1 MGKQR
6 GEGARKVSVGELA
19 GLLVAVFWAV
29 LVTLLAVVLVRLSRV
44 LREATVLVSAV
55 TEQAVP
61 LLVDAGAAVRSANEQ
76 LERVDEITANVQDAA
91 ANANA
96 LSSTVAATLGGPLVK
111 VAAFSYGVRKA
122 VSKQNGTAALPQQQS
137 EREALARLVRAEVR
151 AATAPSRGGLLSKVR
166 RAVRG

>member
-1 MGKQR
+1 M
-6 GEGARKVSVGELA
+6 SVGELA

-44 LREATVLVSAV
+44 LKEATVLVSAV

-61 LLVDAGAAVRSANEQ
+61 LLTDAGAAVRSANEQ

-122 VSKQNGTAALPQQQS
+122 VAKQQGAATLPARPS
-137 EREALARLVRAEVR
+137 EREELARLIRAEVR
-151 AATAPSRGGLLSKVR
+151 AATAPRNGLLSRVR
-166 RAVRG
+166 RAVRS

>member
-1 MGKQR
+1 M
-6 GEGARKVSVGELA
+6 SVGELA

-29 LVTLLAVVLVRLSRV
+29 LVTLLAVVLVRLSKV
-44 LREATVLVSAV
+44 LREATALVSAV

-61 LLVDAGAAVRSANEQ
+61 LLQDANSAVRSAHEQ

-91 ANANA
+91 ADAKA

-111 VAAFSYGVRKA
+111 LAAFSYGVRKA
-122 VSKQNGTAALPQQQS
+122 VARQQAGPAAVPQQAG
-137 EREALARLVRAEVR
+137 EREELARMIRAEVR
-151 AATAPSRGGLLSKVR
+151 AATAPRGGLLAKVR

>member
-1 MGKQR
+1 M
-6 GEGARKVSVGELA
+6 SVGELA

-44 LREATVLVSAV
+44 LKEATVLVSAV

-61 LLVDAGAAVRSANEQ
+61 LLSDAGAAVRSANEQ

-122 VSKQNGTAALPQQQS
+122 VAKQNGTLTLPAQPG
-137 EREALARLVRAEVR
+137 EREELARLIRAEVR
-151 AATAPSRGGLLSKVR
+151 AATAPKGGLLARVR

>member
-1 MGKQR
+1 M
-6 GEGARKVSVGELA
+6 SVGELA

-29 LVTLLAVVLVRLSRV
+29 LVTLLAVVLVRLSKV

-61 LLVDAGAAVRSANEQ
+61 LLTDASAAVRSANEQ

-111 VAAFSYGVRKA
+111 MAAFSYGVRKA
-122 VSKQNGTAALPQQQS
+122 VSKQQAGVTLPQQPA
-137 EREALARLVRAEVR
+137 ERDALARMIRAEVR
-151 AATAPSRGGLLSKVR
+151 AATAPRGGLVSRIR

>member
-1 MGKQR
+1 M
-6 GEGARKVSVGELA
+6 SVGELA

-29 LVTLLAVVLVRLSRV
+29 LVTLLAVVLVRLSKV
-44 LREATVLVSAV
+44 LREAADLVSAV
-55 TEQAVP
+55 TGHAVP
-61 LLVDAGAAVRSANEQ
+61 LLTDAGEAVRRANEQ

-96 LSSTVAATLGGPLVK
+96 LSSTVAATIGGPLVK

-122 VSKQNGTAALPQQQS
+122 VGRQQAGPAVPEQAS

-151 AATAPSRGGLLSKVR
+151 AATAPRRGGLLARVR

>member
-1 MGKQR
+1 M
-6 GEGARKVSVGELA
+6 SVGELA

-29 LVTLLAVVLVRLSRV
+29 LVTLLAVVLVRLSKV

-61 LLVDAGAAVRSANEQ
+61 LLADASAAVRSANEQ

-111 VAAFSYGVRKA
+111 MAAFSYGVRKA
-122 VSKQNGTAALPQQQS
+122 VSKQQAAVTVPQQS
-137 EREALARLVRAEVR
+137 AERDALARMIRAEVR
-151 AATAPSRGGLLSKVR
+151 AATAPRGTGLLSRVR

>member
-1 MGKQR
+1 M
-6 GEGARKVSVGELA
+6 SVGELA

-29 LVTLLAVVLVRLSRV
+29 LVTLLAVVLVRLSKV
-44 LREATVLVSAV
+44 LKEATVLVSAV

-96 LSSTVAATLGGPLVK
+96 LSSTVAATIGGPLVK

-122 VSKQNGTAALPQQQS
+122 VARQQGTAALPEQAAD
-137 EREALARLVRAEVR
+137 RDALARLIRAEVR
-151 AATAPSRGGLLSKVR
+151 AATAPRSGGLLARVR

>member
-1 MGKQR
+1 M
-6 GEGARKVSVGELA
+6 SVGELA

-29 LVTLLAVVLVRLSRV
+29 LVTLLAVVLVRLSKV
-44 LREATVLVSAV
+44 LREAAVLVTEV
-55 TEQAVP
+55 TERAVP
-61 LLVDAGAAVRSANEQ
+61 LLTEAGQAVRSANEQ

-96 LSSTVAATLGGPLVK
+96 LSSTVAATIGGPLVK

-122 VSKQNGTAALPQQQS
+122 VGRQQAGLTLPQQGS
-137 EREALARLVRAEVR
+137 EREELARLIRAEVR
-151 AATAPSRGGLLSKVR
+151 AATAPRGGLLARVR

>member
-1 MGKQR
+1 M
-6 GEGARKVSVGELA
+6 SVGELA

-29 LVTLLAVVLVRLSRV
+29 LVTLLAVVLVHLSRV
-44 LREATVLVSAV
+44 LKEAAVLVSAV

-61 LLVDAGAAVRSANEQ
+61 LLTEAGAAVRSANEQ

-91 ANANA
+91 ANAQA

-122 VSKQNGTAALPQQQS
+122 VAKQNGTVTLPTQPS
-137 EREALARLVRAEVR
+137 EREELARLIRAEVR
-151 AATAPSRGGLLSKVR
+151 AATTAKSGLLARVR

>member
-1 MGKQR
+1 M
-6 GEGARKVSVGELA
+6 SVGELA

-29 LVTLLAVVLVRLSRV
+29 LVTLLAVVLVRLSKV
-44 LREATVLVSAV
+44 LKEATVLVSAV
-55 TEQAVP
+55 TERAVP
-61 LLVDAGAAVRSANEQ
+61 LLVDAGTAVRSANEQ

-122 VSKQNGTAALPQQQS
+122 VARQQGSAPLPEQAAD
-137 EREALARLVRAEVR
+137 RDALARLVRAEVR
-151 AATAPSRGGLLSKVR
+151 AATAPRGSGLIARVR

>member
-1 MGKQR
+1 M
-6 GEGARKVSVGELA
+6 SVGEMA
-19 GLLVAVFWAV
+19 GLIVAVFWAV

-44 LREATVLVSAV
+44 LKEAAVLVTSV
-55 TEQAVP
+55 SERAVP
-61 LLVDAGAAVRSANEQ
+61 LLEDASTALAGAQQQ
-76 LERVDEITANVQDAA
+76 LDRVDEITANVQDAA

-122 VSKQNGTAALPQQQS
+122 VARQQGASGRVPAQS
-137 EREALARLVRAEVR
+137 DRDALAALVRAEVR
-151 AATAPSRGGLLSKVR
+151 AATAPRRRGLASRIR

>member
-1 MGKQR
+1 M
-6 GEGARKVSVGELA
+6 SVGELA

-44 LREATVLVSAV
+44 LKEATVLVSAV

-61 LLVDAGAAVRSANEQ
+61 LLVDAGTAVRSANEQ

-96 LSSTVAATLGGPLVK
+96 LSSTVAATIGGPLVK

-122 VSKQNGTAALPQQQS
+122 VSRQQGTVTVPPQS
-137 EREALARLVRAEVR
+137 AEREALASLIRAEVR
-151 AATAPSRGGLLSKVR
+151 AATAPRGGGLISRVR

>member
-1 MGKQR
+1 
-6 GEGARKVSVGELA
+6 VSVGELA

-29 LVTLLAVVLVRLSRV
+29 LVTLLAVVLVRLSKV
-44 LREATVLVSAV
+44 LREATVLVAAV

-61 LLVDAGAAVRSANEQ
+61 LLTDAGAAVRSANEQ

-96 LSSTVAATLGGPLVK
+96 LSSTVAATIGGPLVK
-111 VAAFSYGVRKA
+111 VAAFSYGVRRA
-122 VSKQNGTAALPQQQS
+122 VSRQQSGLTVPQQAG
-137 EREALARLVRAEVR
+137 EREELARLIRAEVR
-151 AATAPSRGGLLSKVR
+151 AATAPRGGLLGRVR

>member
-1 MGKQR
+1 M
-6 GEGARKVSVGELA
+6 SVGELA

-44 LREATVLVSAV
+44 LKEATVLVCAV

-61 LLVDAGAAVRSANEQ
+61 LLTEAGAAVRSANEQ

-122 VSKQNGTAALPQQQS
+122 VAKQQNGGLPVPGRPG
-137 EREALARLVRAEVR
+137 EREELARLIRAEVR
-151 AATAPSRGGLLSKVR
+151 AATAPRGGLLSRVR

>member
-1 MGKQR
+1 M
-6 GEGARKVSVGELA
+6 SVGELA

-44 LREATVLVSAV
+44 LKEATVLVSAV

-61 LLVDAGAAVRSANEQ
+61 LLTEAGAAVRSANEQ

-122 VSKQNGTAALPQQQS
+122 VAKQQGGLSTVPPQAGD
-137 EREALARLVRAEVR
+137 REELARLIRAEVR
-151 AATAPSRGGLLSKVR
+151 AATAPRNGLLSRVR
-166 RAVRG
+166 RVVRG

>member
-1 MGKQR
+1 M
-6 GEGARKVSVGELA
+6 SVGELA

-29 LVTLLAVVLVRLSRV
+29 LVTLLAVVLVRLARV
-44 LREATVLVSAV
+44 LKEATVLVAAV

-61 LLVDAGAAVRSANEQ
+61 LLVDAGSAVRSANEQ

-96 LSSTVAATLGGPLVK
+96 LSSTVAATIGGPLVK

-122 VSKQNGTAALPQQQS
+122 VSKQQGAVTLPQQAA
-137 EREALARLVRAEVR
+137 EREALAKLIRAEVR
-151 AATAPSRGGLLSKVR
+151 AAAAPRGGGLLGRVR

>member
-1 MGKQR
+1 M
-6 GEGARKVSVGELA
+6 SVGELA

-44 LREATVLVSAV
+44 LKEAAVLVSAV

-61 LLVDAGAAVRSANEQ
+61 LLSEAGAAVRSANQQ

-122 VSKQNGTAALPQQQS
+122 VAKQQGGGLPNVPLQS
-137 EREALARLVRAEVR
+137 GEREELARLIRAEVR
-151 AATAPSRGGLLSKVR
+151 AATAPRGGLLSRVR

>member
-1 MGKQR
+1 M
-6 GEGARKVSVGELA
+6 SVGELA

-44 LREATVLVSAV
+44 LKEATVLVSAV

-61 LLVDAGAAVRSANEQ
+61 LLTDAGAAVRSANEQ

-122 VSKQNGTAALPQQQS
+122 VAKQQGGPSVPAQPS
-137 EREALARLVRAEVR
+137 EREELARLIRAEVR
-151 AATAPSRGGLLSKVR
+151 AATVQKSGLIARVR
-166 RAVRG
+166 RAVRS

>member
-1 MGKQR
+1 M
-6 GEGARKVSVGELA
+6 SVGELA
-19 GLLVAVFWAV
+19 GLIVAVGWAV
-29 LVTLLAVVLVRLSRV
+29 LVTLLAVVLVRLSKV

-61 LLVDAGAAVRSANEQ
+61 LLTDAGAAVRSAQEQ
-76 LERVDEITANVQDAA
+76 LVRVDDITANVQDAA

-122 VSKQNGTAALPQQQS
+122 VGKQNGSLTLPQQS
-137 EREALARLVRAEVR
+137 TEHEALARLIRAEVR
-151 AATAPSRGGLLSKVR
+151 AATAPRGGLLSRVR
-166 RAVRG
+166 RAVKG

>member
-1 MGKQR
+1 M
-6 GEGARKVSVGELA
+6 SVGELA

-29 LVTLLAVVLVRLSRV
+29 LVTLLAVVLVRLSKV
-44 LREATVLVSAV
+44 LREAAVLVSAV

-61 LLVDAGAAVRSANEQ
+61 LLGEAGAAVRSANEQ
-76 LERVDEITANVQDAA
+76 LERVDEITANVQEAA

-96 LSSTVAATLGGPLVK
+96 LSSTVAATVGGPLVK

-122 VSKQNGTAALPQQQS
+122 VSRQQAAVTVPAQAA
-137 EREALARLVRAEVR
+137 EREALARMIRAEVR
-151 AATAPSRGGLLSKVR
+151 AVTAPRGFGVVSRIR

>member
-1 MGKQR
+1 M
-6 GEGARKVSVGELA
+6 SVGELA

-44 LREATVLVSAV
+44 LREAAALVSAV

-61 LLVDAGAAVRSANEQ
+61 LLVDAGGAVRSANEQ
-76 LERVDEITANVQDAA
+76 LARVDEITANVQDAA

-122 VSKQNGTAALPQQQS
+122 VAKQNGTAGLPQQPA

-151 AATAPSRGGLLSKVR
+151 AATAPRGGLLSRVR

>member
-1 MGKQR
+1 M
-6 GEGARKVSVGELA
+6 SVGELA

-44 LREATVLVSAV
+44 LKEATVLVSAV

-61 LLVDAGAAVRSANEQ
+61 LLVDAGTAVRSANQQ

-122 VSKQNGTAALPQQQS
+122 VSKQNGTAALPQQS

-151 AATAPSRGGLLSKVR
+151 AATAPRGGLLAKVR

>member
-1 MGKQR
+1 M
-6 GEGARKVSVGELA
+6 SVGELA

-44 LREATVLVSAV
+44 LREAAALVSAV

-61 LLVDAGAAVRSANEQ
+61 LLVDAGSAVRSANEQ

-122 VSKQNGTAALPQQQS
+122 VAKQNGTPPLPQQPG

-151 AATAPSRGGLLSKVR
+151 AATAPRGGLLSRVR

>member
-1 MGKQR
+1 M
-6 GEGARKVSVGELA
+6 SVGELA

-44 LREATVLVSAV
+44 LKEAAVLVSAV

-61 LLVDAGAAVRSANEQ
+61 LLTDAGTAVRSANEQ

-122 VSKQNGTAALPQQQS
+122 VAKQQGTATLPTQPA
-137 EREALARLVRAEVR
+137 EREELARLIRAEVR
-151 AATAPSRGGLLSKVR
+151 AATAPRSGLLSRVR

>member
-1 MGKQR
+1 M
-6 GEGARKVSVGELA
+6 SVGELA

-44 LREATVLVSAV
+44 LKEATVLVSAV

-61 LLVDAGAAVRSANEQ
+61 LLTDAGAAVRSANEQ

-122 VSKQNGTAALPQQQS
+122 VAKQQGTATLPTQPA
-137 EREALARLVRAEVR
+137 EREELARLIRAEVR
-151 AATAPSRGGLLSKVR
+151 AATASKSGLLSRVR

>member
-1 MGKQR
+1 M
-6 GEGARKVSVGELA
+6 SVGELA

-29 LVTLLAVVLVRLSRV
+29 LVTLLAVVLVRLSKV
-44 LREATVLVSAV
+44 LREATALVSAV

-61 LLVDAGAAVRSANEQ
+61 LLQDANSAVRSAHEQ

-91 ANANA
+91 ADAKA

-111 VAAFSYGVRKA
+111 LAAFSYGVRKA
-122 VSKQNGTAALPQQQS
+122 AARQQAGPVGVPQQAG
-137 EREALARLVRAEVR
+137 EREELARMIRAEVR
-151 AATAPSRGGLLSKVR
+151 AQAAPRGGLLAKVR

>member
-1 MGKQR
+1 M
-6 GEGARKVSVGELA
+6 SVGELA

-44 LREATVLVSAV
+44 LKEATVLVSAV

-61 LLVDAGAAVRSANEQ
+61 LLTDAGAAVRSANEQ

-122 VSKQNGTAALPQQQS
+122 VAKQQGALTVPTQPT
-137 EREALARLVRAEVR
+137 EREELARLIRAEVR
-151 AATAPSRGGLLSKVR
+151 AATAPKGGLLGRVR

>member
-1 MGKQR
+1 M
-6 GEGARKVSVGELA
+6 SVGELA

-29 LVTLLAVVLVRLSRV
+29 LVTLLAVVLVRLSKV

-61 LLVDAGAAVRSANEQ
+61 LLTDANAAVRSAHEQ

-91 ANANA
+91 ADAKA

-111 VAAFSYGVRKA
+111 MAAFSYGVRKA
-122 VSKQNGTAALPQQQS
+122 VARQQSGLTLPQQAG
-137 EREALARLVRAEVR
+137 EREELARLIRAEVR
-151 AATAPSRGGLLSKVR
+151 AQAAPRGGLVARIR